1 MQLIDAFRENL
12 SITEGEARHVL
23 AQFLFYGHNVFK
35 KVKDLSGGKKMRL
48 RLTQLMQ

>member
-12 SITEGEARHVL
+12 SKGEARHVL
-23 AQFLFYGHNVFK
+23 AQFLFYGHNVFE
-35 KVKDLSGGKKMRL
+35 KVEDLSGGKKMRL